1 MFCSFQ
7 RIIKGFY
14 LFSQVYSQVFFFFD
28 AIVSEIVVS
37 SFEVCCWYTEN
48 YLESYS
54 AALLN
59 FSFNT
64 FDGVFWVFYM

>member
-7 RIIKGFY
+7 RIKGFY

-48 YLESYS
+48 YLESVLS
-54 AALLN
+54 
-59 FSFNT
+59 SFT
-64 FDGVFWVFYM
+64 KF